1 MRKPDILSKW
11 LHVGM
16 ASCIV
21 LCTAFYWGGMDVH
34 AKKLS
39 VGLVFF
45 NLHKFVGINFIV
57 ISLIYLLWS
66 AKKQGKPMNELFPWF
81 DAHARECV
89 MQEIRQ
95 FSKLC
100 DSRIAYM
107 LSGLVA
113 LASAAIILLGCWAL
127 WQSLTGH
134 DLTHDPILTHILSL
148 ALLSGVAYLA
158 PWLIGETR
166 VGLWREI
173 RRLKTLCTDRI
184 ASAVQGLGVASAL
197 VATWLGLLVV
207 IFSIAGT
214 AFTSDMLLPRA
225 HMFFSFV
232 VMGYLAVHAGAALL
246 HGIIGH
252 TEIFA
257 IGKLLERTLQVS
269 LSRVTRRD
277 RVA

>member
-34 AKKLS
+34 AKQLS

-66 AKKQGKPMNELFPWF
+66 AKKQGKPMTELFPWL

-95 FSKLC
+95 FRKLC

-107 LSGLVA
+107 LSGLVV
-113 LASAAIILLGCWAL
+113 LASATAILLGGWAL
-127 WQSLTGH
+127 WRTLSGH
-134 DLTHDPILTHILSL
+134 DLAHDPILTHIFSL
-148 ALLSGVAYLA
+148 GLLSGAAYLA

-184 ASAVQGLGVASAL
+184 ASAVQGFGVASAL
-197 VATWLGLLVV
+197 VATCLGLLVV
-207 IFSIAGT
+207 IFSIAG
-214 AFTSDMLLPRA
+214 ASFTSDMWLPRA
-225 HMFFSFV
+225 HMVSSFV
-232 VMGYLAVHAGAALL
+232 VMAYLAVHAGAALL
-246 HGIIGH
+246 HGVIGH

-257 IGKLLERTLQVS
+257 IGKLLQRTIQGS
-269 LSRVTRRD
+269 
-277 RVA
+277 A